1 MVMRSFLFIL
11 ALLLAAPSSAG
22 AQTLTAHATTTTVTG
37 SSTPVLEVSGW
48 IPYWRVSEGIRDARK
63 HLSKIDIIHPFAFS
77 VKADGKLTDLA
88 GLTKSVW
95 TRFFR
100 DARAEGVLVVPT
112 IMWSDTTAIHTLLSD
127 PDKRALHVRRILSMV
142 RNGKYDGV
150 DIDYEGKL
158 AETRDAYS
166 AFLGE
171 LAAGLGDKILSC
183 TIEARTPP
191 DSLYAAGKVPAVMNY
206 ANDYLKLNEYCD
218 RVNIM
223 AYDQQRADVK
233 LNNARVGSPYYPVA
247 DIDWVRKVIM
257 LAKETISADKLV
269 LSAPTYGR
277 EVEVVVAPQWYKE
290 YRSLWSVSEE
300 YALDTAEEYDIEPT
314 RNAAGEL
321 SFSYVAKSSPFKD
334 TLASNGPSTGTAAA
348 TRALDYATRT
358 GETVAVNLVWW
369 SDAVAIA
376 QKAALAKELGVRG
389 MALFKIDG
397 GEDQGIWELFPRR
410 TK

>member
-1 MVMRSFLFIL
+1 MRFLLFIL
-11 ALLLAAPSSAG
+11 ALLIALPTVASA
-22 AQTLTAHATTTTVTG
+22 QATTTPTTG
-37 SSTPVLEVSGW
+37 VVGTTTPFEVSGW
-48 IPYWRVSEGIRDARK
+48 IPYWRVSEGVRDARK
-63 HLSKIDIIHPFAFS
+63 HLSKLDVIHPFAFS

-100 DARAEGVLVVPT
+100 DARAEGVLIIPT
-112 IMWSDTTAIHTLLSD
+112 IMWSDTTAMHDLLSD

-142 RNGKYDGV
+142 KNGKYDGV
-150 DIDYEGKL
+150 DIDYEGKR
-158 AETRDAYS
+158 AETREGYA

-171 LAAGLGDKILSC
+171 LKAGLGTKLLSC

-191 DSLYAAGKVPAVMNY
+191 DSLYLPGKAPAVMEY
-206 ANDYLKLNEYCD
+206 ANDYVKMNEYCD

-223 AYDQQRADVK
+223 AYDQQRADLK
-233 LNNARVGSPYYPVA
+233 LNSARVGSPYYPVA
-247 DIDWVRKVIM
+247 DLDWVRKVM
-257 LAKETISADKLV
+257 TLAVKDIDADKLV

-277 EVEVVVAPQWYKE
+277 EVEVVVAPEWYKE
-290 YRSLWSVSEE
+290 YRQLWSVSEE

-321 SFSYVAKSSPFKD
+321 SFSYVPRSSAFAK
-334 TLASNGPSTGTAAA
+334 TLTSTGTSTGIAAA

-358 GETVAVNLVWW
+358 GETVSVNLVWW
-369 SDAVAIA
+369 SDAVALG
-376 QKAALAKELGVRG
+376 QKAALAKELGLRG

-397 GEDQGIWELFPRR
+397 GEDQAVWDLFEA
-410 TK
+410 KAK